1 MGSEERR
8 FPLLPEQEEFSA
20 EKYVA
25 DVDSYEGNSQRIFGF
40 RRIKTVISGLSHI
53 KTIDPLIIL
62 PSVYRDFIDDP
73 QNGHV
78 EAISAHIWSTLDG
91 ENNPLIVRRL
101 FSDPEGVVQEGP
113 RSGNVLSQGVLT
125 SEIIN
130 FFEYYKKH
138 YEGSDITSEIMVH
151 KIIDAGNPPKLESPY
166 LPFPG
171 GDVVPWG
178 NNKFQIR
185 ATFGADESI
194 QDVPADVWEAT
205 LSDDGSVEIMQ
216 TEKALKS
223 QSYVPD
229 TGSYRTIEIPDEY
242 QKISALNNIE
252 VLSLA
257 YACKNMLE
265 MFGPYRLEFDGTR
278 VRDQDYLF
286 IIESAPFITPQNSK
300 EAVEHFAVERTKPV
314 IIVNSREEIEK
325 LGRDNF
331 PIVHIPKVKLQR
343 GEERGY
349 LRDLSIIAKE
359 KNLHLL
365 VLVGGNIATEHA
377 VRMFHQNGHDV
388 IFCEKAEFFDGE
400 PVRVYSENGSIF
412 WEKEDPIDSQ
422 EYLSGRTSERIGGKA
437 FGFQKLFEHGF
448 DTSPFFVIESSL
460 YRRIIKESGCLPL
473 LKELDT
479 APIESLGQLTS
490 NIQQKILE
498 CGQLPTDLI
507 SAAADKLDGSS
518 FAVRSSANCE
528 DGRKSFAGMFKT
540 DLKVPRDYLCETILK
555 VLASCVSESAVRAAR
570 VVDLKPS
577 DMRMAVIIQQMV
589 KSQKGG
595 TIFTKDHMADDRD
608 ILRIEAVPGQGE
620 SLVSGEAMVHH
631 SIKYDKL
638 AKKVIESDGNILLGF
653 QIQRLAELGLDV
665 ETKLAEGPQDIEW
678 AMDESGKIYIL
689 QARPL

>member
-8 FPLLPEQEEFSA
+8 FPLLPEQAEFSA

-229 TGSYRTIEIPDEY
+229 TGSYRTIEIPDE
-242 QKISALNNIE
+242 
-252 VLSLA
+252 
-257 YACKNMLE
+257 
-265 MFGPYRLEFDGTR
+265 
-278 VRDQDYLF
+278 
-286 IIESAPFITPQNSK
+286 
-300 EAVEHFAVERTKPV
+300 
-314 IIVNSREEIEK
+314 
-325 LGRDNF
+325 
-331 PIVHIPKVKLQR
+331 
-343 GEERGY
+343 
-349 LRDLSIIAKE
+349 
-359 KNLHLL
+359 
-365 VLVGGNIATEHA
+365 
-377 VRMFHQNGHDV
+377 
-388 IFCEKAEFFDGE
+388 
-400 PVRVYSENGSIF
+400 
-412 WEKEDPIDSQ
+412 
-422 EYLSGRTSERIGGKA
+422 
-437 FGFQKLFEHGF
+437 
-448 DTSPFFVIESSL
+448 
-460 YRRIIKESGCLPL
+460 
-473 LKELDT
+473 
-479 APIESLGQLTS
+479 
-490 NIQQKILE
+490 
-498 CGQLPTDLI
+498 
-507 SAAADKLDGSS
+507 
-518 FAVRSSANCE
+518 
-528 DGRKSFAGMFKT
+528 
-540 DLKVPRDYLCETILK
+540 
-555 VLASCVSESAVRAAR
+555 
-570 VVDLKPS
+570 
-577 DMRMAVIIQQMV
+577 
-589 KSQKGG
+589 
-595 TIFTKDHMADDRD
+595 
-608 ILRIEAVPGQGE
+608 
-620 SLVSGEAMVHH
+620 
-631 SIKYDKL
+631 
-638 AKKVIESDGNILLGF
+638 
-653 QIQRLAELGLDV
+653 
-665 ETKLAEGPQDIEW
+665 
-678 AMDESGKIYIL
+678 
-689 QARPL
+689 